1 MRIEETIAELERV
14 AAREVGRGS
23 EALAAPAAGGLTAI
37 VRAGA
42 VDGVRRRPTL
52 SVDGLDWPAYAEPL
66 TRIAELVRAGR

>member
-1 MRIEETIAELERV
+1 MALLRPEAPGLRTLLE
-14 AAREVGRGS
+14 
-23 EALAAPAAGGLTAI
+23 PAWSYDLLTAI